1 MKATPIRDKHL
12 KLDQRKIELAKTILH
27 ARTETETIEKAL
39 ELVIARDMEVIKR
52 KETMKR
58 ILARRNRL
66 KAVKGDVADWIAKGR
81 MERDK
86 TYGG

>member
-1 MKATPIRDKHL
+1 MKAMPIRDKHL
-12 KLDQRKIELAKTILH
+12 KLDQRKIERAKAILH

-66 KAVKGDVADWIAKGR
+66 KAVKGDVADWIVKGR

-86 TYGG
+86 IYGG